1 MCGSDSVAQK
11 LTQEVFLTLL
21 RGLDGYDSA
30 RGALLPYLL
39 GVAHNLSCR
48 RLREE
53 RPMVSLDAEVDSDS
67 EGGGIAALP
76 QLASPECLR
85 SELENQEALA
95 ALRKAIGSL
104 PVVYREVLALCDLEE
119 LDYAQAAQ
127 ALAIPIG
134 TVRSRLHR
142 ARALLMER
150 WLSDRGSQATVRYY
164 AMTCQEFASIARDY
178 AHRQWISPRQQD
190 EAREHLR
197 GCTGCRLRLEAEGAL
212 DIGLRRLRASDVQM
226 GAGPRVEQA
235 VMAAFAAQQQSRRPA
250 IWRKWA
256 WAAAIPVAA
265 ALAILYLGSRQ
276 SPVPAEGMA
285 WQEGLPPRQEPVVQP
300 AAERLPVPVAAE
312 SGPPPPERSRLPLR
326 QPRSLSRPVER
337 VSSFVPVRYGKPVEP
352 GEPLQMIRI
361 QLPQAELI
369 RLGIP
374 VPPDAS
380 RTLIQADV
388 LLGEDGLAK
397 AIRFVW

>member
-1 MCGSDSVAQK
+1 MALNGLSDELLLGRAKNGSAECFSEIYGRHEKRVYRFVREMCGSDSVAQK

-150 WLSDRGSQATVRYY
+150 WLSDRGSQATVRY
-164 AMTCQEFASIARDY
+164 TR
-178 AHRQWISPRQQD
+178 
-190 EAREHLR
+190 
-197 GCTGCRLRLEAEGAL
+197 
-212 DIGLRRLRASDVQM
+212 
-226 GAGPRVEQA
+226 
-235 VMAAFAAQQQSRRPA
+235 
-250 IWRKWA
+250 
-256 WAAAIPVAA
+256 
-265 ALAILYLGSRQ
+265 
-276 SPVPAEGMA
+276 
-285 WQEGLPPRQEPVVQP
+285 
-300 AAERLPVPVAAE
+300 
-312 SGPPPPERSRLPLR
+312 
-326 QPRSLSRPVER
+326 
-337 VSSFVPVRYGKPVEP
+337 
-352 GEPLQMIRI
+352 
-361 QLPQAELI
+361 
-369 RLGIP
+369 
-374 VPPDAS
+374 
-380 RTLIQADV
+380 
-388 LLGEDGLAK
+388 
-397 AIRFVW
+397 